1 MWPRSPSL
9 TAKAMAVFGLL
20 FLVSAGLAGVAARQL
35 GAVNAG
41 ARELE
46 GNWLPS
52 VRALG
57 EVGYRIAQAR
67 AAEGSHLVAAGA
79 GGGHAA
85 AALDA
90 ALDGVAAAR
99 AAYEALPRA
108 ADEAMLYDGFARAW
122 DAYLAALA
130 RVLDASRA
138 DTAQAAALYGGV
150 SQPAFEA
157 ASARLA
163 ALADHNVAR
172 GTEEALGSQQA
183 YQDGLRLLAAALA
196 AQAALVALATA
207 AFARGFVRPVVRL
220 TEVMA
225 DLARQDTSVTVPDQ
239 ARDDEVG
246 SMARSV
252 EVFRVNAI
260 ELEGSRARLAEQA
273 EALEVALAREREA
286 AAVQRDFV
294 AMASHEFRT
303 PLTVIDGQ
311 AQRILK
317 RRDAITP
324 DELAER
330 AGKVRAAAQRLT
342 RAIDGFF
349 RLARSPEGRPPFE
362 PAPLDLPALVA
373 EACQA
378 VAEEGRPVELRLGG
392 LPGTV
397 DGDAAL
403 VRQALDNLLDNA
415 VKYSPPGS
423 PVAVEGRAE
432 PGWAVL
438 SVADRGVGLPGRDRD
453 RLFDRYHRGD
463 NVGEVPGTGVGL
475 HAVRVLAGLHGGRV
489 EAADREGGGAVF
501 TLRLP
506 AGTGLRAQAGAA

>member
-1 MWPRSPSL
+1 MPPRGSLSL
-9 TAKAMAVFGLL
+9 TTKALAVFGLL

-41 ARELE
+41 ALELK

-57 EVGYRIAQAR
+57 EVGHRIAQVR
-67 AAEGSHLVAAGA
+67 VAEGGRLVA
-79 GGGHAA
+79 GGPPGGEAA

-90 ALDGVAAAR
+90 ALSGVAAAR

-108 ADEAMLYDGFARAW
+108 AEEQALYDGFARAW
-122 DAYLAALA
+122 DGYLEALA
-130 RVLDASRA
+130 RVLEAAAGDSAR
-138 DTAQAAALYGGV
+138 AAALYRGV
-150 SQPAFEA
+150 GQPAFDD

-172 GTEEALGSQQA
+172 GTEEALKSQRA
-183 YQDGLRLLAAALA
+183 YQDGLGLMAAALA

-207 AFARGFVRPVVRL
+207 AVARGLVRPVVRL
-220 TEVMA
+220 TGVMA
-225 DLARQDTSVTVPDQ
+225 ALARRDTSVAVPDQ
-239 ARDDEVG
+239 ARHDEVG

-260 ELEGSRARLAEQA
+260 ELERSRARLAEQA
-273 EALEVALAREREA
+273 EALEAALAREREA
-286 AAVQRDFV
+286 AAMQRDFI
-294 AMASHEFRT
+294 AMASHELRT

-317 RRDAITP
+317 RRDAISP

-330 AGKVRAAAQRLT
+330 AGKVRAAARRLT
-342 RAIDGFF
+342 RAVDGFF

-362 PAPLDLPALVA
+362 PAPVDLPGLVA
-373 EACQA
+373 DACRA
-378 VAEEGRPVELRLGG
+378 VAEEGRPVELRLDG

-397 DGDAAL
+397 GGDAAL
-403 VRQALDNLLDNA
+403 LRQALDNLLDNA
-415 VKYSPPGS
+415 AKYSPPGS
-423 PVAVEGRAE
+423 PVAVEGSAE
-432 PGWAVL
+432 PGWAVVT
-438 SVADRGVGLPGRDRD
+438 VADRGVGLPGGDRD

-463 NVGEVPGTGVGL
+463 NVGDVPGTGVGL
-475 HAVRVLAGLHGGRV
+475 HAVRVLASLHGGTV
-489 EAADREGGGAVF
+489 EARDREGGGAAF

-506 AGTGLRAQAGAA
+506 LAMPPGGGRGA